1 MTKIDAGS
9 ARRTEMVQEA
19 IARFR
24 RAADHCADNVY
35 IARATAIADALEVE
49 FAATEPDIWKLAV
62 TKLAEPLRVTR
73 RVLNEVCGE
82 RQRQE
87 SKWGQQD
94 HHPFTFLAVLGEEVG
109 EANQAALKATSEG
122 KEWSSYR
129 AELVQVAAVAVA
141 MIESLD
147 RNSKPMPQGGDADA
161 IPVGLPE
168 HGPDASPDDAG
179 GPQSAA
185 AGAEPWPSEAQM
197 SALCSTQNLDVDP
210 VAVPCHEA
218 YRMIRAWLATCPPSP
233 AHRAALE
240 RAEKAERLLTDLAGD
255 ATYWQEDCHTFLC
268 AGCQYDHPTRP
279 ENRTKDC
286 GCPCHE
292 ARRAAGLPA
301 EEEGGE

>member
-109 EANQAALKATSEG
+109 
-122 KEWSSYR
+122 
-129 AELVQVAAVAVA
+129 
-141 MIESLD
+141 
-147 RNSKPMPQGGDADA
+147 
-161 IPVGLPE
+161 
-168 HGPDASPDDAG
+168 
-179 GPQSAA
+179 
-185 AGAEPWPSEAQM
+185 
-197 SALCSTQNLDVDP
+197 
-210 VAVPCHEA
+210 
-218 YRMIRAWLATCPPSP
+218 
-233 AHRAALE
+233 
-240 RAEKAERLLTDLAGD
+240 
-255 ATYWQEDCHTFLC
+255 
-268 AGCQYDHPTRP
+268 
-279 ENRTKDC
+279 
-286 GCPCHE
+286 
-292 ARRAAGLPA
+292 
-301 EEEGGE
+301 